1 MSRYQKGKTNVD
13 FTEARVAMASAGPYA
28 SLHLAPDIQITT
40 PAPHRAVFTGRMPFL
55 TPNQQ
60 RRSTEGLTRLM
71 ELHINSAQ
79 SFIIADREGDGGVT
93 NCARRRVSSP
103 PCSRPA
109 TPRLPGAVATP
120 RVAATRNRSIITLIY
135 FGRRNPANGS
145 GDGTAARH
153 DRHRQCR

>member
-1 MSRYQKGKTNVD
+1 VD

-28 SLHLAPDIQITT
+28 SLHLAPDRQITT

-60 RRSTEGLTRLM
+60 RRSTEGLARLM

-79 SFIIADREGDGGVT
+79 SFIIADREGEGGVT

-103 PCSRPA
+103 PCSRP
-109 TPRLPGAVATP
+109 ATP

-145 GDGTAARH
+145 GDGGAARH

>member
-79 SFIIADREGDGGVT
+79 SFIIADREGE
-93 NCARRRVSSP
+93 
-103 PCSRPA
+103 
-109 TPRLPGAVATP
+109 GA
-120 RVAATRNRSIITLIY
+120 
-135 FGRRNPANGS
+135 
-145 GDGTAARH
+145 
-153 DRHRQCR
+153 